1 MADDAKEA
9 AIDTPVGVTVVLN
22 DDDEDARAAADF
34 EDRRRMEDRRRR
46 YAEAHYDYQERA
58 VRGRRGFSIP
68 SSALEL
74 HHAKTR
80 WSEDSWQ
87 MKTLRYVMIYNSLC
101 IIQYMYVITLQF

>member
-9 AIDTPVGVTVVLN
+9 AMVIIPVGVN
-22 DDDEDARAAADF
+22 DDEEDARAAADF

-58 VRGRRGFSIP
+58 VRGRRGFAIP

-74 HHAKTR
+74 HHAKNR

-87 MKTLRYVMIYNSLC
+87 MKALRYVMIYNSR
-101 IIQYMYVITLQF
+101 V

>member
-68 SSALEL
+68 SSAGEL
-74 HHAKTR
+74 HHAKAR

-87 MKTLRYVMIYNSLC
+87 MKTLRYVMIYNSRVHYQC
-101 IIQYMYVITLQF
+101 NISLQF